1 MEQTLFHWREHAK
14 VLIKNRMNS
23 EKKIE
28 EIVRLMQRDD
38 STDAPQDSIK
48 WARNLFRGRIVE
60 SKPSFVRRVI
70 AVLQMDLSPEKPAF
84 GERSASA
91 AGARQM
97 LFDAG
102 ENAIDLRIKKTE
114 KGLSVHGQIL
124 GDGFEGSGISLEKAD
139 VSFETSADELSE
151 FRIESIPIGLYS
163 LRIKTDETEIV
174 VEEMN
179 LA

>member
-1 MEQTLFHWREHAK
+1 M
-14 VLIKNRMNS
+14 LIKKGMNS

-38 STDAPQDSIK
+38 SMDAPQDSVK
-48 WARNLFRGRIVE
+48 WAKNLFRGRISE

-70 AVLQMDLSPEKPAF
+70 AVLQMDLSPDKTAF

-91 AGARQM
+91 SGARQM
-97 LFDAG
+97 LFYAG
-102 ENAIDLRIKKTE
+102 ENEIDLRFKKAE
-114 KGLSVHGQIL
+114 NGLSLHGQIL
-124 GDGFEGSGISLEKAD
+124 GDRFEGSRIFLEKANE
-139 VSFETSADELSE
+139 SFETSADDLSE
-151 FRIESIPIGLYS
+151 FRIENIPNGVYA

-174 VEEMN
+174 VEEMT

>member
-1 MEQTLFHWREHAK
+1 M
-14 VLIKNRMNS
+14 LIRNRMNS

-38 STDAPQDSIK
+38 SMDAPQDSIK
-48 WARNLFRGRIVE
+48 WARNLFRNRIVE
-60 SKPSFVRRVI
+60 SRPSLVRRVI
-70 AVLQMDLSPEKPAF
+70 AVLQMDLSPDRTAF

-91 AGARQM
+91 SGVRQM

-102 ENAIDLRIKKTE
+102 ENAIDLRIKSTE
-114 KGLSVHGQIL
+114 SGLSVHGQIL
-124 GDGFEGSGISLEKAD
+124 GDRFEGSRISLEKAD
-139 VSFETSADELSE
+139 KNFETSADELSE
-151 FRIESIPIGLYS
+151 FRLESVPNGLYA
-163 LRIKTDETEIV
+163 LRIQTDETEII